1 MARLARKYK
10 RPSSPRRGFP
20 DDATLASKAS
30 TAKFRQSILAQ
41 TYAGRTTLAF
51 RMIPTDWTGNDTWVP
66 MATVHF
72 AAMTGALLAGW
83 MGCGLRA
90 SAFNVNRVNA
100 TDLWLLV
107 RP

>member
-10 RPSSPRRGFP
+10 RPSSPRHGFP
-20 DDATLASKAS
+20 DDATLASKES
-30 TAKFRQSILAQ
+30 SAKFRQSILAQ

-72 AAMTGALLAGW
+72 AAMTPALLAGW
-83 MGCGLRA
+83 MAVRA
-90 SAFNVNRVNA
+90 RG
-100 TDLWLLV
+100 
-107 RP
+107 